1 MGRRFALQIKYI
13 RAKNFLSIGEPIE
26 VDFTK
31 YGNIVTIKGE
41 NRDQGPNA
49 SNGAGKSTLIEVI
62 VYALFGELIKNLSH
76 KKAINIKAKKGLEV
90 EVRFDLDGHSYSIIR
105 KREPNSIEIWKDG
118 VNESKGGK
126 DKQEEINKI
135 IKLNYT
141 AFINVVCFGQ
151 HNTKQFLACKAE
163 DKRNIAENLLS
174 LDKYNNYCKITKDK
188 LKEFQTRLDNFSVLY
203 EKSIQD
209 IDTIGKQIKQIQCQQ
224 QEWKTTKLNGIDF
237 LNKEIGKIQL
247 RMSEMVDSSSAD
259 NYKKLQE
266 VEIELA
272 AKMADKVK
280 KNEGFNFALEKMNK
294 LKEDNQNNMLLIKEL
309 QYAVSRT
316 KKEID
321 NIKIG
326 NRDLISKDGGKCP
339 VCYGI
344 VDKSNFENILKHNE
358 EHIRTLSED
367 LNVSNKNLEKY
378 QEDYKKLESAI
389 SKIKSAYD
397 DAKIRE
403 LDLNRTIKELERS
416 KSILSAS
423 VRQNASSGLL
433 LLEQQM
439 EHMKD
444 QLAET
449 QKELELGDP
458 YGDIL
463 NTIQVDLEKLLVKNS
478 ELKNDIKGI
487 ETIKPYYDFWVK
499 AFGDKGIR
507 SFIIDEIIPILNS
520 RISYWLQF
528 LVDNK
533 IKLTFNKELEEKIER
548 NPADGDPFVYNAM
561 SGGEHQRIDL
571 GIALAFAQVMML
583 TSGTCPS
590 LVCLDEVGTNLD
602 RPGIVAVYNMI
613 CELSREKQVLVTT
626 HDPDLLEMLAGHET
640 IKIIKENGFSRI
652 EK

>member
-1 MGRRFALQIKYI
+1 LGRRFALQIKYI

>member
-1 MGRRFALQIKYI
+1 MQIKYI

>member
-31 YGNIVTIKGE
+31 YGNIITIKGE

-62 VYALFGELIKNLSH
+62 VYAIFGELMKNLNH
-76 KKAINIKAKKGLEV
+76 KRAINIKAKKGLEV

-105 KREPNSIEIWKDG
+105 KREPNSVEIWKDG

-174 LDKYNNYCKITKDK
+174 LDKYNNYCTITKAK
-188 LKEFQTRLDNFSVLY
+188 LKEFQTRLDNLSVLY

-209 IDTIGKQIKQIQCQQ
+209 IENSEKQIKQIQRQQ
-224 QEWKTTKLNGIDF
+224 QDWKTGKLNSIEV
-237 LNKEIGKIQL
+237 LNKEIGKMRI

-266 VEIELA
+266 VEAELA

-280 KNEGFNFALEKMNK
+280 KVEGFNIALEKMNK

-309 QYAVSRT
+309 QYAISRT
-316 KKEID
+316 KKEIE

-326 NRDLISKDGGKCP
+326 NRDLLSKDGGKCP

-358 EHIRTLSED
+358 EHIQTLVED

-378 QEDYKKLESAI
+378 QGDYKKLEDAI
-389 SKIKSAYD
+389 SRIRTAYD

-403 LDLNRTIKELERS
+403 LDLNRNIKELERS
-416 KSILSAS
+416 KSILSTS
-423 VRQNASSGLL
+423 IRQNASSGLL

-439 EHMKD
+439 EHIKD
-444 QLAET
+444 QLTEAH
-449 QKELELGDP
+449 KELELGDP

-463 NTIQVDLEKLLVKNS
+463 TTIKADLEKLLVKNS
-478 ELKNDIKGI
+478 ELKTDIKGI

-602 RPGIVAVYNMI
+602 RPGIIAVYNMI

>member
-1 MGRRFALQIKYI
+1 
-13 RAKNFLSIGEPIE
+13 
-26 VDFTK
+26 
-31 YGNIVTIKGE
+31 
-41 NRDQGPNA
+41 
-49 SNGAGKSTLIEVI
+49 
-62 VYALFGELIKNLSH
+62 
-76 KKAINIKAKKGLEV
+76 
-90 EVRFDLDGHSYSIIR
+90 
-105 KREPNSIEIWKDG
+105 
-118 VNESKGGK
+118 
-126 DKQEEINKI
+126 
-135 IKLNYT
+135 
-141 AFINVVCFGQ
+141 
-151 HNTKQFLACKAE
+151 
-163 DKRNIAENLLS
+163 
-174 LDKYNNYCKITKDK
+174 
-188 LKEFQTRLDNFSVLY
+188 
-203 EKSIQD
+203 
-209 IDTIGKQIKQIQCQQ
+209 
-224 QEWKTTKLNGIDF
+224 
-237 LNKEIGKIQL
+237 
-247 RMSEMVDSSSAD
+247 
-259 NYKKLQE
+259 
-266 VEIELA
+266 
-272 AKMADKVK
+272 
-280 KNEGFNFALEKMNK
+280 
-294 LKEDNQNNMLLIKEL
+294 MLLIKEL

-533 IKLTFNKELEEKIER
+533 IKLTFNKENR
-548 NPADGDPFVYNAM
+548 
-561 SGGEHQRIDL
+561 
-571 GIALAFAQVMML
+571 
-583 TSGTCPS
+583 T
-590 LVCLDEVGTNLD
+590 
-602 RPGIVAVYNMI
+602 
-613 CELSREKQVLVTT
+613 
-626 HDPDLLEMLAGHET
+626 
-640 IKIIKENGFSRI
+640 
-652 EK
+652 

>member
-49 SNGAGKSTLIEVI
+49 SNGAGKSTLIEII
-62 VYALFGELIKNLSH
+62 VYAIFGELIKNITH

-118 VNESKGGK
+118 INESKGGK

-174 LDKYNNYCKITKDK
+174 LDKYNNYCRITKDK
-188 LKEFQTRLDNFSVLY
+188 LKEFQTKLDNFSLLY

-209 IDTIGKQIKQIQCQQ
+209 IDTSEKQIKQIQRQQ
-224 QEWKTTKLNGIDF
+224 QEWKINKLKGIEL
-237 LNKEIGKIQL
+237 LNADIGKIKL
-247 RMSEMVDSSSAD
+247 EMSKMVDSSSAD

-266 VEIELA
+266 VEVELA
-272 AKMADKVK
+272 AKMVDKVK
-280 KNEGFNFALEKMNK
+280 KVEGFNLALDKMNK

-309 QYAVSRT
+309 QYASSRT

-321 NIKIG
+321 SIKIG
-326 NRDLISKDGGKCP
+326 SRDLLSKDGGKCP

-344 VDKSNFENILKHNE
+344 VDKSNFENIIKHNE
-358 EHIRTLSED
+358 DHIKTLIEE
-367 LNVSNKNLEKY
+367 LNVSESNLEKY
-378 QEDYKKLESAI
+378 QIEYKKVEGVI
-389 SKIKSAYD
+389 NTIKDVYD
-397 DAKIRE
+397 KAKIRE

-433 LLEQQM
+433 LLEQKM
-439 EHMKD
+439 EYLKD
-444 QLAET
+444 QMDEH
-449 QKELELGDP
+449 QKELDNGDP

-463 NTIQVDLEKLLVKNS
+463 KTIRVDLEKLLVKNS

-507 SFIIDEIIPILNS
+507 SFIIDEIIPILNA
-520 RISYWLQF
+520 RIGYWLQF

-602 RPGIVAVYNMI
+602 RPGIIAVYNMI

-640 IKIIKENGFSRI
+640 IKIIKENGYSRI